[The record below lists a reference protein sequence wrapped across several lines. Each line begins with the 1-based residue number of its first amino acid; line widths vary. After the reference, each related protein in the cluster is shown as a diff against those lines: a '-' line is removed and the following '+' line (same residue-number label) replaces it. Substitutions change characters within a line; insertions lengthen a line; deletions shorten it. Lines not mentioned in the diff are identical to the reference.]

1 MIFCG
6 DSSIN
11 ELFTYHGVFT
21 YYGVNI
27 WEGLRGVSHTHGGV
41 QCMCVHARVKT
52 RARMCGTRLIHM
64 DMTQSYVTW
73 LFYMWNDSHILAR
86 LIHVGHVSF
95 IWDMTQVGG
104 ERRWQMRR
112 QWCRCVAVCC
122 SKLQCIAVCC
132 SVSQRVT
139 MCCSASLTDATSVMW
154 VCCSVLQC
162 VAVCCSV
169 LQCVAVCCSASSTD
183 ATSVM

>member
-1 MIFCG
+1 MVYLHIMMWIYERG
-6 DSSIN
+6 
-11 ELFTYHGVFT
+11 
-21 YYGVNI
+21 
-27 WEGLRGVSHTHGGV
+27 WGVSHTHGGV
-41 QCMCVHARVKT
+41 QCMCVHARIET
-52 RARMCGTRLIHM
+52 CTRMCGTRLIHM
-64 DMTQSYVTW
+64 GHDSIIWDMTCSYVTW
-73 LFYMWNDSHILAR
+73 LFYMWNDSYILAR

-132 SVSQRVT
+132 SVSQCIT
-139 MCCSASLTDATSVMW
+139 MCCSASLTDETSVMW

-162 VAVCCSV
+162 VVVCCSV
-169 LQCVAVCCSASSTD
+169 LQWFTVCCS
-183 ATSVM
+183 VL